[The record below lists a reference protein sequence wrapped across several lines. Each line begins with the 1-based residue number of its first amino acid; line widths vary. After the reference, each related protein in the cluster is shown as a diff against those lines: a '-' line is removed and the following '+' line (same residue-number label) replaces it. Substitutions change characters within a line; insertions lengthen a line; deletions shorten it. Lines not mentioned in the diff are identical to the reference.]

1 MKKILL
7 AAAVLFGS
15 AFAVNAEE
23 TFAPKKGDISTE
35 IQFNPFSGDK
45 IFSNGGVLQGR
56 YFFTNKDAFLV
67 EFGLSG
73 TNEKTVGDT
82 QTPNAFVKKYNGEFQ
97 INLGY
102 QRHFYNYKRMDLYC
116 GGKIG
121 YVHQFAGLKNQED
134 VNNYVWNNEGVGN
147 GFNIY
152 VTTGFDFYVYK
163 GLYLGAEINLGFT
176 DIVATNWTQKIVTD
190 GNLNETKTS
199 AGGHTFNGGFGV
211 NPLIRLGWKF

>member
-1 MKKILL
+1 MKKLL
-7 AAAVLFGS
+7 LVAALVGS
-15 AFAVNAEE
+15 AFMANAQES
-23 TFAPKKGDISTE
+23 FAPKKGDISTE
-35 IQFNPFSGDK
+35 VQFNPFSGK
-45 IFSNGGVLQGR
+45 EIFSNGGVLQGR
-56 YFFTNKDAFLV
+56 YFFTNKDAFIV

-73 TNEKTVGDT
+73 ENNKTVGDT
-82 QTPNAFVKKYNGEFQ
+82 QTPNAFVKDYNGEFVL
-97 INLGY
+97 NLGY

-121 YVHQFAGLKNQED
+121 YVHQFAGHKNQTD
-134 VNNYVWNNEGVGN
+134 VNNYTWNNEGVGN
-147 GFNIY
+147 GFNLY

-176 DIVATNWTQKIVTD
+176 DVIATNWTQKVVVD

-199 AGGHTFNGGFGV
+199 AGGHNFVGGFGV